1 MALEGAETSVLDD
14 GFFLMTDQVI
24 GRRVSGFS
32 KKDHP
37 FQTEEGLDI
46 CRMSCFEDKRIRGL
60 IDAFFERPV
69 LGLLKAYRSNPSTVF
84 AFLTNPSTESNIPSG
99 YTNQGKDKVKILLVQ
114 LFEMESTVIFY
125 KRSHLYP
132 LKTKDAGIGLF
143 DVNLE
148 NMLGRKD
155 IKPFEVKMEGGGF
168 AIIDGRLAFK
178 LIQGRSIIA
187 GFASEGELRSWV
199 KMKFPKTESV
209 MQKIDEMVSETL
221 GINYEFTS

>member
-46 CRMSCFEDKRIRGL
+46 CRMSCFEDK
-60 IDAFFERPV
+60 AT
-69 LGLLKAYRSNPSTVF
+69 YRSNPSTVF